1 MTATH
6 RRAEGATWRRDLR
19 IPGLLYVILAGGL
32 LTVMMLGGT
41 MAPDYLIGESAISDL
56 GVIPETASLFNG
68 SLVVVGVLQAVASSL
83 YFSVHRRLILVVSLV
98 AAFGATGVGL
108 VPLDRG
114 GLHGLFAL
122 LAFLAFNL
130 QAIVTAPVV
139 RSPLRAICWLAGV
152 SGLAF
157 LVVMVVGDAFD
168 AAALGPIGHGGVERM
183 IVYPPLLWLLALG
196 DYLMAT
202 DTTEAHR

>member
-1 MTATH
+1 MTAPL
-6 RRAEGATWRRDLR
+6 RRAKGVTWGRDLR
-19 IPGLLYVILAGGL
+19 IPGLLYVVLAGGF

-41 MAPDYLIGESAISDL
+41 MAPDYVIGESAISDL
-56 GVIPETASLFNG
+56 GVIHETAYLFNG
-68 SLVVVGVLQAVASSL
+68 SLVVVGVLQAVAASL
-83 YFSVHRRLILVVSLV
+83 YFSVHRRRLILVVSLV

-122 LAFLAFNL
+122 FAFLAFNL

-152 SGLAF
+152 SGLTF
-157 LVVMVVGDAFD
+157 LVVIVAGDAGD
-168 AAALGPIGHGGVERM
+168 AAALGAIGHGGVERK
-183 IVYPPLLWLLALG
+183 IAYPPLLWLMALG
-196 DYLMAT
+196 G
-202 DTTEAHR
+202 